1 MKDNKRFFAM
11 IDTLPEGYGYGQF
24 SKVHKILLIIV
35 LLFSAIYS
43 FIYKSSPFEIRPIF
57 RISIASILIIVEII
71 KLLVIHFTSDKL
83 LNYLP
88 LEICSFASYAI
99 VADAIISRSD
109 FITEMILIAFLP
121 AALVALIYPTTIGLP
136 IFNFFTMHQFLFH
149 GLIVA
154 YGISRFISGEIII
167 GYIGVIKTIFVLLI
181 IVAFVYLIDSK
192 LNKNYMFLIKDEGSS
207 MLKVIYDKAGGG
219 KKYTLCLIIASIVVI
234 HVFYLIFKLI
244 SFMIL

>member
-1 MKDNKRFFAM
+1 MKHNKRFFAM

-24 SKVHKILLIIV
+24 SKVHKILLITV

-57 RISIASILIIVEII
+57 RISTASILIIIEII
-71 KLLVIHFTSDKL
+71 KLLVIHFTSDEL

-99 VADAIISRSD
+99 VADTISSSSD

-136 IFNFFTMHQFLFH
+136 LFNFFTIHQFVFH
-149 GLIVA
+149 GLILA
-154 YGISRFISGEIII
+154 YGLSRFISGEIIF
-167 GYIGVIKTIFVLLI
+167 GYLGVIKTIIVLLI
-181 IVAFVYLIDSK
+181 IAAIVYVIDSK

-207 MLKVIYDKAGGG
+207 MLKIIYDKAGGG
-219 KKYTLCLIIASIVVI
+219 KKYTLYLVVASIIVI
-234 HVFYLIFKLI
+234 NLFYLLFKLI
-244 SFMIL
+244 NYLFL

>member
-24 SKVHKILLIIV
+24 SKVHKILLITV

-57 RISIASILIIVEII
+57 RISTASILIIIEII
-71 KLLVIHFTSDKL
+71 KLLVIHFTSDEL

-99 VADAIISRSD
+99 VADTIISRSD

-136 IFNFFTMHQFLFH
+136 IFNFFTIHQFLFH

-154 YGISRFISGEIII
+154 YGISRFISGEIIF

-181 IVAFVYLIDSK
+181 IAAFVYLIDSK
-192 LNKNYMFLIKDEGSS
+192 LNKNYMFLIKNEGSS
-207 MLKVIYDKAGGG
+207 MLKVIYDKVGGG

-244 SFMIL
+244 SLMIL